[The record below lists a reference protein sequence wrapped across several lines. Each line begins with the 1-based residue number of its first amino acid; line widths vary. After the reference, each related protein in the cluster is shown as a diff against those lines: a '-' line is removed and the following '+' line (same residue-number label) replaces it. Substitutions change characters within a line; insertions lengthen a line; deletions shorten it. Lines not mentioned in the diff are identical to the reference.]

1 MDDWDSVSDDTSQN
15 GVSNSSDAV
24 STPQPSSGHRPVA
37 PDNLVTSQQDTPFL
51 RSNPINQSSSF
62 PLPTRQPF
70 ISAPLLWKAALFVA
84 IALVLA
90 ISGLGLFQ
98 AVLIHNGNVS
108 ATATAQE
115 AGTVLATHAH
125 ATATA
130 QIAATATTAQQ
141 IYAQATNGTP
151 AFDDPLSDD
160 SNNWGILNTDW
171 GGTCAFTNGAYHI
184 ALSKAGYWLYCVPI
198 DMTNLDNFAL
208 QVQMS
213 IVQGNKGGVIFDVFQ
228 NNFYRVFISSTGHYV
243 LTQYTTSGNK
253 TQDLET
259 GSSSAIKT
267 GLNQPNIMTI
277 IVNHSYFYLYVNSE
291 FVTSARL
298 NSYRQGNIGL
308 SALSDNQPTEAVF
321 SNFKIWTL

>member
-1 MDDWDSVSDDTSQN
+1 MDDWDSVSDDTSP
-15 GVSNSSDAV
+15 NSAPNPWDTV
-24 STPQPSSGHRPVA
+24 STPQNQPPSFLP
-37 PDNLVTSQQDTPFL
+37 PTSRGVISMPF
-51 RSNPINQSSSF
+51 
-62 PLPTRQPF
+62 
-70 ISAPLLWKAALFVA
+70 WGKAVLFVA

-98 AVLIHNGNVS
+98 AVLIHNGNAV
-108 ATATAQE
+108 ATATAQ
-115 AGTVLATHAH
+115 AG
-125 ATATA
+125 ATATE
-130 QIAATATTAQQ
+130 QTAATATVQAVATITTAQQ

-160 SNNWGILNTDW
+160 RNNWGLLNTSW

-184 ALSKAGYWLYCVPI
+184 ALSKAGYWLFCVPI

-213 IVQGNKGGVIFDVFQ
+213 IAQGNKGGVIFDVFQ
-228 NNFYRVFISSTGHYV
+228 NNFYRVFISSTGNYV

-253 TQDLET
+253 TLDLET
-259 GSSSAIKT
+259 GSSPAIKT
-267 GLNQPNIMTI
+267 GLNQPNIMTV
-277 IVNHSYFYLYVNSE
+277 IVNHSNFYFYVNSQ
-291 FVTSARL
+291 FVTSTRL